1 MKTMKFPGLNGNYYR
16 LQTSGWINGD
26 LRRKF
31 REALTVASGTLGLCA
46 FMFVL
51 YLMVLFTSRVMQPLT
66 G

>member
-1 MKTMKFPGLNGNYYR
+1 MKTMKFPGLSGNYYR
-16 LQTSGWINGD
+16 LQTPGWSNGG
-26 LRRKF
+26 LRKKF
-31 REALTVASGTLGLCA
+31 REALAVAGGTLGLCA